1 MLYCFLGKEGVQMQG
16 QAVYIV
22 SQAIRYIENNLDNK
36 LDLETVATALH
47 YSKYHLHRI
56 FTKIVGLTIHEYVQ
70 RRQLTEAAK
79 LLVFSKRPIIEIALI
94 SGYESQQAFT
104 SIFKAMYKMTPA
116 DFRIAEEFYP
126 LQLEIHLS
134 KEPIKMDFTKDDIQ
148 FATIKDINDWMELVH
163 LTVDGYP
170 YLDEDDYIE
179 KLTFYMAD
187 KRALIL
193 RDEGMAIGIMGFSAE
208 AGSIDFLAVHPQYRN
223 LGIEKVFLDKL
234 VDELLAGKEIS
245 LTTYREG
252 DKADTGYREEYLRL
266 GFAERELLTEYGYP
280 TQRFVLPPKD
290 KEEV

>member
-1 MLYCFLGKEGVQMQG
+1 MQG
-16 QAVYIV
+16 QAVNIV
-22 SQAIRYIENNLDNK
+22 SLAIRYIEYNLDSK

-104 SIFKAMYKMTPA
+104 SIFKAMYKVTPA
-116 DFRIAEEFYP
+116 DFRMAEEFYP

-170 YLDEDDYIE
+170 CLDEDDYVG
-179 KLTFYMAD
+179 KLSFYIAN

-193 RDEGMAIGIMGFSAE
+193 RDDGMAIGIMGFSAE
-208 AGSIDFLAVHPQYRN
+208 VGSIDFLAVHPQYRN
-223 LGIEKVFLDKL
+223 FGIEKVFLDKL
-234 VDELLAGKEIS
+234 VDEFLTGKEIS

-280 TQRFVLPPKD
+280 TQRFVLPPKE

>member
-1 MLYCFLGKEGVQMQG
+1 MQG

-170 YLDEDDYIE
+170 YLDETDYLE
-179 KLTFYMAD
+179 KLSFYISN

-208 AGSIDFLAVHPQYRN
+208 TGSIDFLAVHPQYRN

>member
-1 MLYCFLGKEGVQMQG
+1 MQG

>member
-1 MLYCFLGKEGVQMQG
+1 MLQCFLGKEEVQMQG
-16 QAVYIV
+16 QAVNIV
-22 SQAIRYIENNLDNK
+22 SLAIRYIEYNLDSK

-116 DFRIAEEFYP
+116 DFRMAEEFYP

-170 YLDEDDYIE
+170 CLDEDDYVG
-179 KLTFYMAD
+179 KLSFYIAN

-193 RDEGMAIGIMGFSAE
+193 RDDGMAIGIMGFSAE

-223 LGIEKVFLDKL
+223 FGIEKVFLDKL
-234 VDELLAGKEIS
+234 VDELLTGKEIS

-280 TQRFVLPPKD
+280 TQRFVLPPKE
-290 KEEV
+290 KEEE

>member
-1 MLYCFLGKEGVQMQG
+1 MFPRKGGSAMQG

-36 LDLETVATALH
+36 LDLDTVATALH

-170 YLDEDDYIE
+170 CLDEDDYIE
-179 KLTFYMAD
+179 KLTFYMAN